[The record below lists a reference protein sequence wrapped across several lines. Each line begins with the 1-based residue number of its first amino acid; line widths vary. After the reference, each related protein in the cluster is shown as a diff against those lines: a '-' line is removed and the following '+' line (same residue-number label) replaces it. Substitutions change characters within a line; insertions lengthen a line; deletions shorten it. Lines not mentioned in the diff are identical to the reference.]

1 MRTFKMTN
9 TTDTTAEHR
18 RTWDAIPWVV
28 NGSATEDQRRVVEA
42 HVPDCAD
49 CRDELARQRELQ
61 AAMTSEQA
69 TTLTNADAG
78 LKRLFQRIDDA
89 EADAAVASASAPTP
103 RQERRGSARWLVY
116 GLTMAVV
123 VEAIGISVLGM
134 GLLYRASD
142 YQTLSMPAVAAGAQA
157 TIRIVPTPGL
167 RADEL
172 QRLLQGLNLQVVS
185 GPNAVGAYGLA
196 SLAPAAQLDKQID
209 ALRSAPGLQLVEPI
223 VQPDARP

>member
-1 MRTFKMTN
+1 MMN
-9 TTDTTAEHR
+9 PADTTAQHR

-28 NGSATEDQRRVVEA
+28 NGSADEEQRRVVEA
-42 HVPDCAD
+42 HARDCAD

-69 TTLTNADAG
+69 TPLMNADAG

-89 EADAAVASASAPTP
+89 EADAAVANASAPAP
-103 RQERRGSARWLVY
+103 RHERRGSARWLVY

-134 GLLYRASD
+134 GLLFRSPS
-142 YQTLSMPAVAAGAQA
+142 YQTLSLPAAADAQA
-157 TIRIVPTPGL
+157 TIRIVPAPGM
-167 RADEL
+167 RVDEL
-172 QRLLQGLNLQVVS
+172 QRLLQGLNMQVVS

-196 SLAPAAQLDKQID
+196 PLSPQPALDKQVD
-209 ALRSAPGLQLVEPI
+209 ALRAAPGMQLVEPI
-223 VQPDARP
+223 GPPEARP

>member
-1 MRTFKMTN
+1 MTN

-61 AAMTSEQA
+61 AAITSSQA
-69 TTLTNADAG
+69 TMLTNADVG

-89 EADAAVASASAPTP
+89 EADAAVAGASVPGP
-103 RQERRGSARWLVY
+103 RHERRGSARWLVY

-134 GLLYRASD
+134 GLLYRAPD
-142 YQTLSMPAVAAGAQA
+142 YQTLSLPAVAAGAQA

-196 SLAPAAQLDKQID
+196 SLAPHAQLDKQID

>member
-1 MRTFKMTN
+1 MMKP
-9 TTDTTAEHR
+9 TDTTAEHR

-28 NGSATEDQRRVVEA
+28 NGRADEDQRRLVDA

-49 CRDELARQRELQ
+49 CRGELARQRELR

-69 TTLTNADAG
+69 APLTNADAG

-89 EADAAVASASAPTP
+89 SADAAVASASAPAP
-103 RQERRGSARWLVY
+103 RPERRGSARWLVY

-134 GLLYRASD
+134 GLLYRAPD
-142 YQTLSMPAVAAGAQA
+142 YQTLSLPAAAGAQA
-157 TIRIVPTPGL
+157 TIRIVPAPSL

-196 SLAPAAQLDKQID
+196 SLAPGTALDKQID
-209 ALRSAPGLQLVEPI
+209 ALRAAPGLQLVEPI

>member
-1 MRTFKMTN
+1 MTN

-89 EADAAVASASAPTP
+89 EADAAVASASAPGP
-103 RQERRGSARWLVY
+103 RHERRGSARWLVY

-134 GLLYRASD
+134 GLLYRAPD
-142 YQTLSMPAVAAGAQA
+142 YQTLSLPAVVTGAQA

-196 SLAPAAQLDKQID
+196 SLAPGAQLDKQLD
-209 ALRSAPGLQLVEPI
+209 ALRASPGLQLVEPI